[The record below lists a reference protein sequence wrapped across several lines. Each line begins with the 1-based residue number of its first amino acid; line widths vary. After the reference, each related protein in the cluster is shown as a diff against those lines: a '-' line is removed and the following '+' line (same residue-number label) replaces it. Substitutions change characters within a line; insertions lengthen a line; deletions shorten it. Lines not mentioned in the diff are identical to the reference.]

1 MDQKEIEYRAARRRF
16 KYGYMYNIT
25 ADEREEVKRHWE
37 DVYKNAIFPE
47 TLKEAETR
55 LLWIREAEEE
65 LAAT

>member
-16 KYGYMYNIT
+16 KYGYMCNIT
-25 ADEREEVKRHWE
+25 ADEREQVKRYWE
-37 DVYKNAIFPE
+37 GVYKNAHFPE
-47 TLKEAETR
+47 TLKEAESR